1 MAALCAGS
9 DEIEVEMEI
18 KFVLRN
24 ETLLLEEK
32 SIKVK
37 AAMEKLNLSMQA
49 YLPVRDGVLL
59 NEGDTL
65 RNGETIKLVA
75 VISGG

>member
-1 MAALCAGS
+1 MQ
-9 DEIEVEMEI
+9 IEFI
-18 KFVLRN
+18 LRDQ
-24 ETLLLEEK
+24 TLILEEK

-37 AAMEKLNLSMQA
+37 TAFEKLNLSMQA

-65 RNGETIKLVA
+65 RDGETIKLVA

>member
-1 MAALCAGS
+1 
-9 DEIEVEMEI
+9 MEI
-18 KFVLRN
+18 KFILRD
-24 ETLLLEEK
+24 ETLVLEEK

-37 AAMEKLNLSMQA
+37 YAMQKLNLSMQA

-59 NEGDTL
+59 NEGDTI
-65 RNGETIKLVA
+65 RHGETIKLIS

>member
-1 MAALCAGS
+1 
-9 DEIEVEMEI
+9 MEI
-18 KFVLRN
+18 KFELRD
-24 ETLLLEEK
+24 ETLVLEEK

-37 AAMEKLNLSMQA
+37 SAMQKLDLSMQA

-65 RNGETIKLVA
+65 RNGETIKLIA

>member
-1 MAALCAGS
+1 
-9 DEIEVEMEI
+9 MEI
-18 KFVLRN
+18 KFILRD
-24 ETLLLEEK
+24 ETRVLEEK

-37 AAMEKLNLSMQA
+37 YAMEKLGLSPQA

-65 RNGETIKLVA
+65 RDGETVKMVA

>member
-1 MAALCAGS
+1 
-9 DEIEVEMEI
+9 MEI
-18 KFVLRN
+18 KFILRD
-24 ETLLLEEK
+24 ETLVLEEK

-37 AAMEKLNLSMQA
+37 YAMQKLNLSMQA

-59 NEGDTL
+59 NEGDTI
-65 RNGETIKLVA
+65 RNGETIKLIS

>member
-1 MAALCAGS
+1 
-9 DEIEVEMEI
+9 MEI
-18 KFVLRN
+18 KFELRD
-24 ETLLLEEK
+24 ETLALEEK

-37 AAMEKLNLSMQA
+37 YAMQKLDLSMQA

-65 RNGETIKLVA
+65 RNGETIKLIA

>member
-1 MAALCAGS
+1 MK
-9 DEIEVEMEI
+9 ITFI
-18 KFVLRN
+18 LRD
-24 ETLLLEEK
+24 ETLVLEEK

-37 AAMEKLNLSMQA
+37 YAMQKLNLSPQA

-65 RNGETIKLVA
+65 RDGETIKMVA

>member
-1 MAALCAGS
+1 
-9 DEIEVEMEI
+9 MEI
-18 KFVLRN
+18 KFILRN
-24 ETLLLEEK
+24 ETLVLEEK

-37 AAMEKLNLSMQA
+37 AAMEKLELSMQA
-49 YLPVRDGVLL
+49 YLPVREGVLL

-65 RNGETIKLVA
+65 RNGEIINLVS

>member
-1 MAALCAGS
+1 
-9 DEIEVEMEI
+9 MEI
-18 KFVLRN
+18 KFILRD
-24 ETLLLEEK
+24 ETLVLEEK

-37 AAMEKLNLSMQA
+37 YAMQKLYPSMQS

-59 NEGDTL
+59 NEGDTI
-65 RNGETIKLVA
+65 RNGETIKLIS

>member
-1 MAALCAGS
+1 
-9 DEIEVEMEI
+9 MEI
-18 KFVLRN
+18 KCILRD
-24 ETLLLEEK
+24 ETLVLEEK

-37 AAMEKLNLSMQA
+37 YAMQKLNLSMQA

-59 NEGDTL
+59 NEGDTI
-65 RNGETIKLVA
+65 RNGETIKLIS

>member
-1 MAALCAGS
+1 
-9 DEIEVEMEI
+9 MEI
-18 KFVLRN
+18 KFILRD
-24 ETLLLEEK
+24 EMLVLEEK

-49 YLPVRDGVLL
+49 YLPVRDGMLL

-65 RNGETIKLVA
+65 RDGETIKLVA

>member
-1 MAALCAGS
+1 
-9 DEIEVEMEI
+9 MEI
-18 KFVLRN
+18 KFILRD
-24 ETLLLEEK
+24 ETLVLEEK

-37 AAMEKLNLSMQA
+37 TAMEKLNLSMQA
-49 YLPVRDGVLL
+49 YLPVRDGMLL

-65 RNGETIKLVA
+65 RDGETIKLVA

>member
-1 MAALCAGS
+1 
-9 DEIEVEMEI
+9 MEI
-18 KFVLRN
+18 KFILRD
-24 ETLLLEEK
+24 ETLVLEEK

-37 AAMEKLNLSMQA
+37 AAMAKLNLSMQA
-49 YLPVRDGVLL
+49 YLPVRDGMLL

>member
-1 MAALCAGS
+1 
-9 DEIEVEMEI
+9 MEI
-18 KFVLRN
+18 KFELRD
-24 ETLLLEEK
+24 ETLVLEEK

-37 AAMEKLNLSMQA
+37 YAMQKLDLSMQA

-65 RNGETIKLVA
+65 RNGETIKLIA